1 MMVARGRARGWLA
14 AAALFAAAPRGA
26 DAGSCSRGCEF
37 FSVGDRCSSNSGCTG
52 SAASCVCERYDN
64 SCAWAHDGECDTML
78 CADGGRTDCSDCLT
92 CSDGHAGGLFML
104 GVCVFVASV
113 ACMFTSIKHKRCALP
128 APAAARPARPAV
140 PRLTAGS
147 RVACRKSGRGEPIPM
162 GAHKPWPAS
171 PRLLAAD

>member
-1 MMVARGRARGWLA
+1 MMVARGRARGRLA
-14 AAALFAAAPRGA
+14 AAALFAAALRGA

-52 SAASCVCERYDN
+52 SAASCVCESYDN

-140 PRLTAGS
+140 PRLSGGL
-147 RVACRKSGRGEPIPM
+147 ACGVQEERARRAPPDGCAQTLTPFPRS
-162 GAHKPWPAS
+162 PA
-171 PRLLAAD
+171 